1 MRTCLRAT
9 DLGFRGSLGIRFR
22 DSRRVGAAMTTLVGR
37 AVLVPLIYFK
47 SFVDQGASLPPP
59 NGVAWEGTVT
69 EAITKG
75 NRTVYTV
82 RIVVNELNDDSDA
95 SDDEEQRSGV
105 EDFTVSVQK
114 LRDLLVLREGE
125 DRASVTDEQSGAGK
139 GRKRKVGAPQTKVAK
154 GAKSKLLSFNRG
166 ESQRHLQQPPRP

>member
-1 MRTCLRAT
+1 M
-9 DLGFRGSLGIRFR
+9 S
-22 DSRRVGAAMTTLVGR
+22 TLVGR
-37 AVLVPLIYFK
+37 AVLVLLIYFK

-59 NGVAWEGTVT
+59 NGVAWE
-69 EAITKG
+69 
-75 NRTVYTV
+75 V

-125 DRASVTDEQSGAGK
+125 DRASVTDEQSGAEK
-139 GRKRKVGAPQTKVAK
+139 GRKRKAGAPQTKVAK
-154 GAKSKLLSFNRG
+154 GAKSKLLSFNRD
-166 ESQRHLQQPPRP
+166 ESQRHHHQPPRP